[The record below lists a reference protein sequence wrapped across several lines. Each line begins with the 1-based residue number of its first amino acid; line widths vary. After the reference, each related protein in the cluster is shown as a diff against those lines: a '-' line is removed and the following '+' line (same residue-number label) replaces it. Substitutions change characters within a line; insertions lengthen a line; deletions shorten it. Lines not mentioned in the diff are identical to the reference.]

1 MNKPEAVLGV
11 RMAILA
17 MAEIKAAVAA
27 FERGEANVH
36 DAIDAIAAAVA
47 ACPEAAV
54 EHRRRQGRK
63 WAI

>member
-11 RMAILA
+11 RMAILT

-36 DAIDAIAAAVA
+36 DAIDAIAAA
-47 ACPEAAV
+47 CPEAAV